1 MNQELQD
8 FLKKHGVDKIE
19 KLTIDQLFEY
29 QQSIEP
35 LTQMYKDVFDLYKD
49 ALDKE
54 KIKELFIDAAKN
66 GKRFYCVLAIE
77 DRDFEIDTETLDSQ
91 ENHVP
96 CLFGIDDFET
106 TD

>member
-8 FLKKHGVDKIE
+8 FLKKQGVDSIE

-49 ALDKE
+49 VLDKG
-54 KIKELFIDAAKN
+54 KIKEMFVDATKN

-77 DRDFEIDTETLDSQ
+77 DEDFEIDTETLDVP
-91 ENHVP
+91 ENHIP
-96 CLFGIDDFET
+96 CLFGIDDFDT

>member
-1 MNQELQD
+1 MNKRFENYIHKLGKSSPVQLS
-8 FLKKHGVDKIE
+8 IE
-19 KLTIDQLFEY
+19 QLFEY